1 MIYRAS
7 LFRLTNLAYKTASK
21 RKLNFFIN
29 FIIFISL
36 FAITAS
42 FLSMFYENKIDKL
55 DTKRT
60 LLDSQKIMLAN
71 QISTIPSSLNM
82 IDIILSSKLKGKA
95 YYKIL
100 KEVNPGG
107 ILKSGI
113 INDEAIYSTNY
124 YGIVDLIETLIIE
137 NSFYINSAEVIFEN
151 DNVILKE
158 IDLYKKKNNSN
169 KYELNNLYAKT
180 SSDEVSW
187 KEFEENNRY
196 AEYGLIGVF
205 FDIVPE
211 GTLINSVR
219 ENSPADK
226 SGIKIGDI
234 VTSVNEISLEGIKN
248 YEDAMEIINLKP
260 NIPANFI
267 IISKNK
273 TIKKAV
279 IIPELT
285 FNQELY
291 DLKDQNYYL
300 KFKEYLIDIYKIMED
315 QRLILIN
322 FGLNFT
328 SVNLKKINTEIIK
341 INNELE
347 ILSNKE
353 SKAILF
359 AFLIQLII
367 FFSAQY
373 FEFSVG
379 QVNEKKNYKK

>member
-341 INNELE
+341 INSELE

>member
-1 MIYRAS
+1 MLFRAN
-7 LFRLTNLAYKTASK
+7 LFRLTNFAYRSASK

-29 FIIFISL
+29 FIIFLSL

-82 IDIILSSKLKGKA
+82 IDIILDSKLKGKA
-95 YYKIL
+95 YYEML

-107 ILKSGI
+107 ILADGI
-113 INDEAIYSTNY
+113 IDDEAIYSTNY
-124 YGIVDLIETLIIE
+124 YGIVDLIETLVIE
-137 NSFYINSAEVIFEN
+137 NSFFINSAEVIFKN
-151 DNVILKE
+151 QNLILKE
-158 IDLYKKKNNSN
+158 IDIYEKKNNTN
-169 KYELNNLYAKT
+169 KYELNNLYEKV
-180 SSDEVSW
+180 SSDEDSW
-187 KEFEENNRY
+187 KKFEENNRY
-196 AEYGLIGVF
+196 AEYGVIGVF

-211 GTLINSVR
+211 GTLINHVR

-234 VTSVNEISLEGIKN
+234 VTSVNQISLEGIRN
-248 YEDAMEIINLKP
+248 YEDAMEIIKLKP
-260 NIPANFI
+260 NIPANFN

-273 TIKKAV
+273 SIKKAV
-279 IIPELT
+279 IIPEPT
-285 FNQELY
+285 YNQELY

-300 KFKEYLIDIYKIMED
+300 KFKEYLIEVYKIMED

-328 SVNLKKINTEIIK
+328 SENLKEINTEIIK

-367 FFSAQY
+367 FFSSQY

>member
-82 IDIILSSKLKGKA
+82 IDIILSSELKGKA

-107 ILKSGI
+107 ILASGI
-113 INDEAIYSTNY
+113 IDDEAIYSTNY
-124 YGIVDLIETLIIE
+124 YGIVGLIETLIIE

-158 IDLYKKKNNSN
+158 IDLYKKKNNSS
-169 KYELNNLYAKT
+169 KYEFNNLWAKV

-187 KEFEENNRY
+187 TEFEQNNRY
-196 AEYGLIGVF
+196 AEYGLIGITF
-205 FDIVPE
+205 EIVPE
-211 GTLINSVR
+211 GNLINSVR

-234 VTSVNEISLEGIKN
+234 ITSVNQISLEGVRN
-248 YEDAMEIINLKP
+248 YEDVMEIIKLKP

-279 IIPELT
+279 IIPEVT

-300 KFKEYLIDIYKIMED
+300 KFKEYLIEIYKIMED

>member
-82 IDIILSSKLKGKA
+82 IDIILSSELKGKA

-107 ILKSGI
+107 ILASGI
-113 INDEAIYSTNY
+113 IDDEAIYSTNY
-124 YGIVDLIETLIIE
+124 YGIVGLIETLIIE

-196 AEYGLIGVF
+196 AEYGLIGITF
-205 FDIVPE
+205 EIVPE
-211 GTLINSVR
+211 GNLINSVR

-234 VTSVNEISLEGIKN
+234 ITSVNQISLEGVRN
-248 YEDAMEIINLKP
+248 YEDVMEIIKLKP

-279 IIPELT
+279 IIPEVT

-300 KFKEYLIDIYKIMED
+300 KFKEYLIEIYKIMED